1 MFQPPPPPGLDQ
13 IAVTEENLR
22 QKHQA
27 EAARH
32 PFKRDPSSRWWRR
45 LAAKLR
51 GR

>member
-1 MFQPPPPPGLDQ
+1 VFPPNPPGLDQ
-13 IAVTEENLR
+13 IVVDEERLR
-22 QKHQA
+22 QEKQA

-32 PFKRDPSSRWWRR
+32 PFKRDPSTRWWRR